1 MQIIMM
7 SYVSLIHVNGHI
19 LMGSYQ
25 NLSMKTKL
33 NPIICLYYWTIWTN
47 GSNYDCEMSHFMGG
61 CDALSTMLQPFL
73 SQFNLMRK
81 STFFGHY
88 ENWFQSL
95 PLFLGGGTNF
105 CVSNGKST
113 MTQDLKMELEKTLQ
127 SVNRSTNASHLAQQR
142 NQCTNQRA
150 ACSLFSNKACLLV
163 AINSIY

>member
-142 NQCTNQRA
+142 NRCTNQRA

>member
-61 CDALSTMLQPFL
+61 CDALSTTLQPFL

-127 SVNRSTNASHLAQQR
+127 SVNRSTNASHLAQQMTDV
-142 NQCTNQRA
+142 QTNAQPA
-150 ACSLFSNKACLLV
+150 AFTQTKLVSLLQ
-163 AINSIY
+163 

>member
-61 CDALSTMLQPFL
+61 CDALSTTLQPFL

-142 NQCTNQRA
+142 NGCTNQRA